1 MSTNVEESAA
11 LAHRLLGA
19 RRATVATAESL
30 TGGRLAAA
38 FTAVPGAS
46 STYLGGVVAYAGSLK
61 VELVGV
67 PETVVDVHGVVSAE
81 CARAM
86 ANGVRGL
93 TGADYGVSTTG
104 VAGPD
109 GQEGHPV
116 GTVFVAVSG
125 PAGDRADVLALSGS
139 RAEVQDG
146 ACRAALSLLV
156 AVLHEEETGV
166 G

>member
-1 MSTNVEESAA
+1 
-11 LAHRLLGA
+11 
-19 RRATVATAESL
+19 
-30 TGGRLAAA
+30 
-38 FTAVPGAS
+38 
-46 STYLGGVVAYAGSLK
+46 
-61 VELVGV
+61 
-67 PETVVDVHGVVSAE
+67 
-81 CARAM
+81 M
-86 ANGVRGL
+86 ADGVREL
-93 TGADYGVSTTG
+93 TGATYGVSTTG

-125 PAGDRADVLALSGS
+125 PAGDQAAALNLSGG

-146 ACRAALSLLV
+146 ACRAALSLVV